1 MKTSFTQVMT
11 ALVLMAVVMM
21 GCDPPVEKPTV
32 AMVEDSIV
40 VTHNSAMFCAKVTN
54 NGGAEIEERGFC
66 FKMEDGTPDSAL
78 CDGSDA
84 AFSLEL
90 KGLQPST
97 HYACWA
103 FADNEAGRGY
113 SESFSFTTLG
123 EPVPVV
129 KTYFPTEITH
139 NSALAIGCV
148 ACDGGQE
155 VMERGICYSLEENPT
170 LEGSH
175 VVSGSGVG
183 QFEYALTGLEANT
196 EYYVRAYA
204 VCTEGVYY
212 GNEKFFWTEILPM
225 EVQTVSVSDVV
236 STRAKCDGLVLR
248 DGGHDVTERG
258 FCWDVNPHPNIDGL
272 HVKIGSGIDAF
283 SGYISGLQRGVTY
296 YVRAYAINKTGIVYG
311 NDIEFVPDD
320 PFMPWPEGT
329 LPGLFSVSDDRRV
342 RFSKGNLQ
350 YHCYQHEWRFAEN
363 QWDYVGGEMYSEEP
377 CTMGTVYYDGVKCD
391 NVLAGY
397 SYNGWIDLFGWG
409 TSGWNNG
416 NQYYKPWNYL
426 ANEVFNPY
434 YGPVGNHDLTGE
446 YAHADW
452 GVHNNIL
459 DGGSRQWR
467 TLTAEE
473 VEYLLDGRTTETGI
487 RYAKAIVAGICGLVL
502 LPDDWNGA
510 AYPFSNPNNG
520 WSSYLSNKISARE
533 WLDLLEPE
541 GAVLLP
547 SVGGRFSAYSY
558 ELGLYLTYYSYSPCL
573 TAEELNDCYGEYWT
587 STQGL
592 GVNTASALIVTNFVA
607 PGINIEQGRSSGKSV
622 RLVTVE

>member
-1 MKTSFTQVMT
+1 MKTNFTPIMT
-11 ALVLMAVVMM
+11 VLVLMAVVMM

-40 VTHNSAMFCAKVTN
+40 VTHNSAMLCARVTN

-66 FKMEDGTPDSAL
+66 FKMEGGTPDSSL
-78 CDGSDA
+78 CDGNDA

-113 SESFSFTTLG
+113 SESFSFITQD

-212 GNEKFFWTEILPM
+212 GNERYFWTEVLPM

-236 STRAKCDGLVLR
+236 SSRAKCDGFVVR

-258 FCWDVNPHPNIDGL
+258 FCWDVNPHPGINGM
-272 HVKIGSGIDAF
+272 HVRLGSGIGNF
-283 SGYISGLQRGVTY
+283 TGYISGLQRGVTC
-296 YVRAYAINKTGIVYG
+296 YVRAYAINKVGVTYG
-311 NDIEFVPDD
+311 NELEFVPDGPLMSWQD
-320 PFMPWPEGT
+320 GA
-329 LPGLFSVSDDRRV
+329 LPYLFSISADQKV

-377 CTMGTVYYDGVKCD
+377 CTMGTVYYEGVKCD
-391 NVLAGY
+391 NTLVGY
-397 SYNGWIDLFGWG
+397 SYNGWVDLFGWG

-416 NQYYKPWNYL
+416 NEHYRPHNYP
-426 ANEVFNPY
+426 ACEY
-434 YGPVGNHDLTGE
+434 HCASYGPVGNFDLTGD
-446 YAHADW
+446 YAEADW
-452 GVHNNIL
+452 GIHNTISN
-459 DGGSRQWR
+459 GGSRHWR
-467 TLTAEE
+467 TPTVEE
-473 VEYLLDGRTTETGI
+473 FVYLITKRETPSGM
-487 RYAKAIVAGICGLVL
+487 RFANAVVAGINGMIVF
-502 LPDDWNGA
+502 PDDWDPSTYPFNLVNVHCDFNVNTISANEWLEVLEPAGA
-510 AYPFSNPNNG
+510 AFLPEAGIRFQLFESEGVIYDNPASSIHRYGNYWSTTQSGVCIAHTLMVTDYEMIGPDFMAGCIHIEEFRCNG
-520 WSSYLSNKISARE
+520 NA
-533 WLDLLEPE
+533 
-541 GAVLLP
+541 
-547 SVGGRFSAYSY
+547 
-558 ELGLYLTYYSYSPCL
+558 
-573 TAEELNDCYGEYWT
+573 
-587 STQGL
+587 
-592 GVNTASALIVTNFVA
+592 
-607 PGINIEQGRSSGKSV
+607 V
-622 RLVTVE
+622 RLISEEW